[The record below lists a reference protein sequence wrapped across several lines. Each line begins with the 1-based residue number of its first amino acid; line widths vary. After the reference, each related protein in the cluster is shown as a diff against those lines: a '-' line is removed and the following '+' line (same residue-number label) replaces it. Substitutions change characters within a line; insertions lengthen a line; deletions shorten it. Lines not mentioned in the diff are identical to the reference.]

1 MSKAVMWSIRRPHTD
16 NIKNGNKWDEIRK
29 RIPKDL
35 TRETI
40 NYIYETKS
48 NGGCGKVI
56 GEFRVSNK
64 TYIYAEI
71 GSNGSKHLY
80 NTAFIMPALSDEDLF
95 SYLYDGKENSGW
107 ALRISNL
114 KIYDKP
120 KELGEFY
127 IVKTFRGYRKKDM
140 PKITGLNKESIE
152 ALNHSKRVI
161 VSKVTR
167 PPQSWQYVEPLEVS
181 SEAIL

>member
-1 MSKAVMWSIRRPHTD
+1 MSKAVMWSIRRPLTD

-35 TRETI
+35 TSETI

-95 SYLYDGKENSGW
+95 SCLYDGKENGGW

-114 KIYDKP
+114 VIYDTP
-120 KELGEFY
+120 KELGEF
-127 IVKTFRGYRKKDM
+127 FRPCDGCDKLGTSRCTEEISPCRAK
-140 PKITGLNKESIE
+140 
-152 ALNHSKRVI
+152 AL
-161 VSKVTR
+161 TR
-167 PPQSWQYVEPLEVS
+167 PFQSWGYVVEV
-181 SEAIL
+181 

>member
-71 GSNGSKHLY
+71 DSNGTEHLY
-80 NTAFIMPALSDEDLF
+80 NTAFIMPDLSDEDLF

-114 KIYDKP
+114 KIYDTP
-120 KELGEFY
+120 KELVEFFRPCDGCDKLGTSRCTEE
-127 IVKTFRGYRKKDM
+127 ISPCRAKT
-140 PKITGLNKESIE
+140 I
-152 ALNHSKRVI
+152 
-161 VSKVTR
+161 TR
-167 PPQSWQYVEPLEVS
+167 PFQSWGYVEPLEV
-181 SEAIL
+181 

>member
-29 RIPKDL
+29 RIPQNL
-35 TRETI
+35 TSETI

-71 GSNGSKHLY
+71 GSNGTKHLY

-95 SYLYDGKENSGW
+95 NYLYDGKENSGW
-107 ALRISNL
+107 ALRISGL
-114 KIYDKP
+114 VIYDTP
-120 KELGEFY
+120 KGLGEFWKY
-127 IVKTFRGYRKKDM
+127 GYENDYDAYSAVGGGVPISFNYKSYK
-140 PKITGLNKESIE
+140 
-152 ALNHSKRVI
+152 VI
-161 VSKVTR
+161 R
-167 PPQSWQYVEPLEVS
+167 PPQSWQYVEPLEV
-181 SEAIL
+181 